1 MLHAVPNFGR
11 NLLTRAARTTGL
23 RALREDPCLFVDLL
37 EQTIQEHERWFT
49 PSGAPDSLSAEE
61 ARLHSSRLEDLVDD
75 AVSLALELYPKRR
88 RDIVLLSI
96 AAHTERLMRRIWSDP
111 LASSAKLIAQM
122 ARPHGSSKRD
132 RHRQLE
138 LLKTSPDDT
147 DS

>member
-1 MLHAVPNFGR
+1 MLHAVPNIGR
-11 NLLTRAARTTGL
+11 SLLTSAARTVGL
-23 RALREDPCLFVDLL
+23 RALREDPCAFVDLL
-37 EQTIQEHERWFT
+37 EQTIRDHERWFT
-49 PSGAPDSLSAEE
+49 PNGAPDTLPSEE
-61 ARLHSSRLEDLVDD
+61 ARLYAARLEDLVDE

-111 LASSAKLIAQM
+111 LASSARMIAQL
-122 ARPHGSSKRD
+122 ARPHGSAKRD

-138 LLKTSPDDT
+138 LLKTSRDDT